1 MLINKEFEERV
12 NSLGA
17 SNSPFT
23 FFIDFEGK
31 EFVLNP
37 ENALFQLE
45 DFKNFKE
52 KPLKKSLHVKKKF
65 VCFEE
70 YQEAFYKVIEEIKK
84 GNTYLLNLT
93 FATQLEGEIDLEEIF
108 YAASAPFK
116 LYVEDKF
123 VCFSP
128 ERFVQIKEDKIKT
141 YPMKGTIDASIENA
155 KQKILADKKEMS
167 EHVMVVDL
175 LRNDLGIVANNVKVE
190 RFRYIDE
197 IDTGERKLLQ
207 VSSQIV
213 AQMQRGWQKNL
224 GSILCSLLPAG
235 SISGTPKKKTL
246 EIISKVEKEKRG
258 FFTGIFGYFDGKNF
272 DSAVMIRFIQ
282 KEKNVYMYKSGGGIT
297 IDSDVYAEY
306 QEMKDKVYVPLL

>member
-1 MLINKEFEERV
+1 LLINKEFEERV

-190 RFRYIDE
+190 RYRREKTFASKFP
-197 IDTGERKLLQ
+197 DTSSDAKRLAKKLRFYTLF
-207 VSSQIV
+207 VV
-213 AQMQRGWQKNL
+213 ASREYQWN
-224 GSILCSLLPAG
+224 S
-235 SISGTPKKKTL
+235 KKKDFRDNL
-246 EIISKVEKEKRG
+246 
-258 FFTGIFGYFDGKNF
+258 
-272 DSAVMIRFIQ
+272 
-282 KEKNVYMYKSGGGIT
+282 
-297 IDSDVYAEY
+297 
-306 QEMKDKVYVPLL
+306 